1 MRKFL
6 VGILCGLL
14 LAGVVGVV
22 LIFAVIRFGASESAP
37 VVASNSTLWLKLEG
51 GIAEAPPDEM
61 PLPFLEAQSAV
72 TVQELWSALRAAA
85 TDSRIKAVVLTPRGV
100 SAGWAKLDEVRSA
113 IVEFKKSGKPVLCWL
128 RTPGAREYYLATAAD
143 KIYLAEQ
150 DMVNVKG
157 LGAEIT
163 YYKGTL
169 DKLGVQMEFETAGKF
184 KDAGDSYRRTAM
196 SPETREVLGSML
208 DGIYGTIVSAIAQ
221 GRKKSPAEIRTM
233 MDDGPFLGQKALA
246 LGLVDGLLY
255 EDQFRDELRK
265 KLGGSEVTNIGAREY
280 ARESG
285 RGKGPR
291 FGLVVA
297 AGSILRGHAG
307 GFGESEAIMSEDFV
321 KTLRAARDDESL
333 RGVIVRIDSPGGD
346 AIASDDIL
354 REMKLLSAK
363 KPIVISMSDV
373 AASGGYYIAATGDPI
388 VAYPNTITGSIGV
401 IYGKPNLKGLY
412 DKIGVTKDSLA
423 RGRNALID
431 SDYGPMSEP
440 TRAKLREGIMSTYQ
454 GFLKRVADARKMKVE
469 EVDALGQGRAWLGSQ
484 GKDRKLVDELGGLDK
499 AISLLKAKAKLG
511 PDESIRLVPYPP
523 RRSLVARFLTKSTE
537 SVADREVRAW
547 LKGHGLA
554 GFEPGLLHGG
564 MMQVMPYTVEFK

>member
-1 MRKFL
+1 
-6 VGILCGLL
+6 
-14 LAGVVGVV
+14 
-22 LIFAVIRFGASESAP
+22 
-37 VVASNSTLWLKLEG
+37 
-51 GIAEAPPDEM
+51 
-61 PLPFLEAQSAV
+61 
-72 TVQELWSALRAAA
+72 
-85 TDSRIKAVVLTPRGV
+85 
-100 SAGWAKLDEVRSA
+100 
-113 IVEFKKSGKPVLCWL
+113 
-128 RTPGAREYYLATAAD
+128 
-143 KIYLAEQ
+143 
-150 DMVNVKG
+150 MVNVKG

-208 DGIYGTIVSAIAQ
+208 DGIYGTIISAIAQ
-221 GRKKSPAEIRTM
+221 GRKKSPADIRTM
-233 MDDGPFLGQKALA
+233 MDEGPFLGQKALA

-265 KLGGSEVTNIGAREY
+265 KLGGGEVTTIGAREY
-280 ARESG
+280 AREAG

-291 FGLVVA
+291 LGLVVA

-363 KPIVISMSDV
+363 KPVVISMSDV

-499 AISLLKAKAKLG
+499 AISLLKVKAKLG
-511 PDESIRLVPYPP
+511 PDESVRLVPYPP

-554 GFEPGLLHGG
+554 GFEPGLLRGG
-564 MMQVMPYTVEFK
+564 MMQVMPYTVDFK

>member
-6 VGILCGLL
+6 VGVLCGLL
-14 LAGVVGVV
+14 LAGIVGVV
-22 LIFAVIRFGASESAP
+22 LIFAAIRFGASESTPA
-37 VVASNSTLWLKLEG
+37 VASNSTLWLKLEG
-51 GIAEAPPDEM
+51 SIAEAPPDEL
-61 PLPFLEAQSAV
+61 PLPFLEAQSSI
-72 TVQELWSALRAAA
+72 TVQELWSALRAAS
-85 TDSRIKAVVLTPRGV
+85 TDTRIRAVVLAPRGIG
-100 SAGWAKLDEVRSA
+100 AGWAKLDELRSA
-113 IVEFKKSGKPVLCWL
+113 IKEFKKSGKPVYCWL

-143 KIYLAEQ
+143 RIYLAEQ
-150 DMVNVKG
+150 DVVNVKG
-157 LGAEIT
+157 LGAELT

-169 DKLGVQMEFETAGKF
+169 DKLGVQMEIETAGKF

-208 DGIYGTIVSAIAQ
+208 DGIYGTIINAIAE
-221 GRKKSPAEIRTM
+221 GRKKSPDAIRAM

-246 LGLVDGLLY
+246 LGLVDGLVY

-265 KLGGSEVTNIGAREY
+265 KLGGGEVATIGARDY
-280 ARESG
+280 AREAG

-321 KTLRAARDDESL
+321 KTLRTAREDESL

-363 KPIVISMSDV
+363 KPVVISMSDV

-412 DKIGVTKDSLA
+412 DKIGVTKDSIA

-431 SDYGPMSEP
+431 SDYGPMSDA
-440 TRAKLREGIMSTYQ
+440 TRMKLREGIMSTYQ
-454 GFLKRVADARKMKVE
+454 GFLQRVSTARKMRVD

-499 AISLLKAKAKLG
+499 AISLLKAKAKLA
-511 PDESIRLVPYPP
+511 PEESVRLVPYPP
-523 RRSLVARFLTKSTE
+523 RKSFLSKFVTRSTE

-554 GFEPGLLHGG
+554 GWEPALVRGG
-564 MMQVMPYTVEFK
+564 MMHVMPYTIDFK

>member
-6 VGILCGLL
+6 VGVLCGLL

-22 LIFAVIRFGASESAP
+22 LIFAAIRFGASESAP
-37 VVASNSTLWLKLEG
+37 PVASNSALWLKLEG

-61 PLPFLEAQSAV
+61 PLPFLEAQSAI

-85 TDSRIKAVVLTPRGV
+85 TDSRIKAVVLAPRGV
-100 SAGWAKLDEVRSA
+100 GAGWAKLDEVRSA
-113 IVEFKKSGKPVLCWL
+113 VAEFKKSGKPVLCWL
-128 RTPGAREYYLATAAD
+128 RSPGAREYYLATVAD

-184 KDAGDSYRRTAM
+184 KDAGDSYRRTSM

-208 DGIYGTIVSAIAQ
+208 DGIYGTIISAVAQ
-221 GRKKSPAEIRTM
+221 GRKKSPAEIRTI
-233 MDDGPFLGQKALA
+233 MDEGPFLGSRALA
-246 LGLVDGLLY
+246 LGLVDGLVY

-265 KLGGSEVTNIGAREY
+265 KLGGGEVTSIGARDY
-280 ARESG
+280 AREAG

-307 GFGESEAIMSEDFV
+307 GFGDSEAIMSEDFV

-363 KPIVISMSDV
+363 KPVVISMSDV

-412 DKIGVTKDSLA
+412 DKIGVTKDSMA

-440 TRAKLREGIMSTYQ
+440 TREKLREGILSTYQ
-454 GFLKRVADARKMKVE
+454 GFLKRVADARKMKID

-484 GKDRKLVDELGGLDK
+484 GKERRLVDELGGLDK
-499 AISLLKAKAKLG
+499 AISMLKAKAKLA
-511 PDESIRLVPYPP
+511 PEESIRLIPYPP
-523 RRSLVARFLTKSTE
+523 RRNLVAKLLTRSTE

-547 LKGHGLA
+547 LRSHGLA
-554 GFEPGLLHGG
+554 GFEPRLLQGGLMHL
-564 MMQVMPYTVEFK
+564 MPYAVEFK

>member
-208 DGIYGTIVSAIAQ
+208 DGIYGTIISAIAQ
-221 GRKKSPAEIRTM
+221 GRKKNPAEIRTM

-265 KLGGSEVTNIGAREY
+265 TLGGGEIANIGAREY

-321 KTLRAARDDESL
+321 KTLRAAREDESL

-523 RRSLVARFLTKSTE
+523 RRSFVARFLTKSTE